1 MPFYI
6 QTPPLTPA
14 QHLSSTSTVTSPTS
28 QNNHLL
34 AEDEEQIDVV
44 HEEEEEDMEEM
55 KMEIEMQS
63 KSLHQKPS
71 GLRRSFR
78 PLIASE
84 LRSGGIHKTSSDSN
98 LKRLAGPSSS
108 DSAGTSGYGYLPRP
122 ASNLPAGINHEFKID
137 PLQTVQQFLQM
148 HQSLM
153 NSPSVP
159 TCLSKLLIDEDQHNH
174 QSTTTLNNVLA
185 PPMITSESLP
195 RPTQAQSFAN
205 STIGGGA
212 NTSHLPVT
220 LDTGINDNLILLALQ
235 ERLMRPQQP
244 TLTQSATTPSLSHLA
259 AATNSSTNATSLGS
273 ADTTRLIQ
281 QMFLGQMLIPQLPAA
296 LDLASTIQSASM
308 SLPLQTTIPQPMSA
322 PQHALWQHGMCAW
335 PSCDQPCDS
344 VMALITHLQHE
355 HPPSDKSNEE
365 MRNQIEKVESI
376 EHKLSVE
383 RSRLQGMMQHLRMK
397 PSPDT
402 TTPNLVKMEAQ
413 SPLRSPKIEGAAFSI
428 QPAQQF
434 QQQTTSQP
442 QVSPTSEA
450 ASSLLSIAATV
461 AASTA
466 AAVTSPINQIS
477 TVPSVSSMPSFLNHQ
492 LSTSSQPS
500 SQQASGSSGPLLQRA
515 ASSASTETSPN
526 PDSKSFVPRRSRIS
540 DKTVQPIATDI
551 AKNRDFYRT
560 NDVRPPYTYA
570 SLIRQAIMESSDCQ
584 LTLNEIYTWFTE
596 TFAYF
601 RRNAAT
607 WKNAVRHNLSLHKCF
622 QRVEQNVKGAVWTVD
637 DSEFYRRRP
646 NRASATRSQPQT
658 PLPDDISQQK
668 LFDTSALSSFLEMQ
682 NFDPASLTGDQFQL
696 NGNLDSVLSL
706 LANADVNNPLQML
719 SAAAAAGNHSGGIL
733 EGQLL
738 NNVKEEMMDV
748 SEPHNGH
755 LLRVAR
761 HIQKASKRPASANPS
776 NLC

>member
-658 PLPDDISQQK
+658 PLPDD
-668 LFDTSALSSFLEMQ
+668 

-755 LLRVAR
+755 LLRE
-761 HIQKASKRPASANPS
+761 ITQNKN
-776 NLC
+776 

>member
-755 LLRVAR
+755 LLRE
-761 HIQKASKRPASANPS
+761 ITQNKN
-776 NLC
+776 

>member
-1 MPFYI
+1 
-6 QTPPLTPA
+6 
-14 QHLSSTSTVTSPTS
+14 
-28 QNNHLL
+28 
-34 AEDEEQIDVV
+34 
-44 HEEEEEDMEEM
+44 
-55 KMEIEMQS
+55 
-63 KSLHQKPS
+63 
-71 GLRRSFR
+71 
-78 PLIASE
+78 
-84 LRSGGIHKTSSDSN
+84 
-98 LKRLAGPSSS
+98 
-108 DSAGTSGYGYLPRP
+108 
-122 ASNLPAGINHEFKID
+122 
-137 PLQTVQQFLQM
+137 
-148 HQSLM
+148 
-153 NSPSVP
+153 
-159 TCLSKLLIDEDQHNH
+159 
-174 QSTTTLNNVLA
+174 
-185 PPMITSESLP
+185 
-195 RPTQAQSFAN
+195 
-205 STIGGGA
+205 
-212 NTSHLPVT
+212 
-220 LDTGINDNLILLALQ
+220 
-235 ERLMRPQQP
+235 
-244 TLTQSATTPSLSHLA
+244 
-259 AATNSSTNATSLGS
+259 
-273 ADTTRLIQ
+273 
-281 QMFLGQMLIPQLPAA
+281 
-296 LDLASTIQSASM
+296 
-308 SLPLQTTIPQPMSA
+308 
-322 PQHALWQHGMCAW
+322 
-335 PSCDQPCDS
+335 
-344 VMALITHLQHE
+344 
-355 HPPSDKSNEE
+355 

-755 LLRVAR
+755 LLRE
-761 HIQKASKRPASANPS
+761 ITQNKN
-776 NLC
+776 

>member
-1 MPFYI
+1 
-6 QTPPLTPA
+6 
-14 QHLSSTSTVTSPTS
+14 
-28 QNNHLL
+28 
-34 AEDEEQIDVV
+34 
-44 HEEEEEDMEEM
+44 
-55 KMEIEMQS
+55 
-63 KSLHQKPS
+63 
-71 GLRRSFR
+71 
-78 PLIASE
+78 
-84 LRSGGIHKTSSDSN
+84 
-98 LKRLAGPSSS
+98 
-108 DSAGTSGYGYLPRP
+108 
-122 ASNLPAGINHEFKID
+122 
-137 PLQTVQQFLQM
+137 
-148 HQSLM
+148 
-153 NSPSVP
+153 
-159 TCLSKLLIDEDQHNH
+159 
-174 QSTTTLNNVLA
+174 
-185 PPMITSESLP
+185 
-195 RPTQAQSFAN
+195 
-205 STIGGGA
+205 
-212 NTSHLPVT
+212 
-220 LDTGINDNLILLALQ
+220 
-235 ERLMRPQQP
+235 
-244 TLTQSATTPSLSHLA
+244 
-259 AATNSSTNATSLGS
+259 
-273 ADTTRLIQ
+273 
-281 QMFLGQMLIPQLPAA
+281 
-296 LDLASTIQSASM
+296 
-308 SLPLQTTIPQPMSA
+308 
-322 PQHALWQHGMCAW
+322 
-335 PSCDQPCDS
+335 
-344 VMALITHLQHE
+344 
-355 HPPSDKSNEE
+355 
-365 MRNQIEKVESI
+365 
-376 EHKLSVE
+376 
-383 RSRLQGMMQHLRMK
+383 
-397 PSPDT
+397 
-402 TTPNLVKMEAQ
+402 
-413 SPLRSPKIEGAAFSI
+413 
-428 QPAQQF
+428 
-434 QQQTTSQP
+434 
-442 QVSPTSEA
+442 
-450 ASSLLSIAATV
+450 
-461 AASTA
+461 
-466 AAVTSPINQIS
+466 
-477 TVPSVSSMPSFLNHQ
+477 MPSFLNHQ

-755 LLRVAR
+755 LLRE
-761 HIQKASKRPASANPS
+761 ITQNKN
-776 NLC
+776 